1 MQNKRIL
8 VKTYIQTVELLDFI
22 IGPIYVGIIL
32 FIGLRVSSRFT
43 DSVDRRMFNLG
54 LLVKL
59 VSSFAIGVIY
69 WFYYQDGD
77 TVYYYERM
85 LKVSSVL
92 KSNISLGLKLIF
104 SGYPDE
110 ADETYFL
117 MTSLRAFDTA
127 SYMVVRIA
135 AIVNTVCFGVYTN
148 VALLF
153 SVFAFSGLWQLY
165 RIACTALPKVSNR
178 YLGFAILLFP
188 SVVFWGSGLLKD
200 TLTLGGITWVIA
212 CFYRG
217 LILRENRIR
226 NILVMIIIGYF
237 VSAIKSYILVA
248 FVPAAFL
255 WYVAEKRLSSSGES
269 SKPLSPIIASFA
281 IIISLF
287 LLSQLGD
294 LLGRYSVENLQYE
307 AEAMQQWHHQVEE
320 VYDYEGS
327 SYSLGNTD
335 FSTLGLITKAPIAL
349 VTTFFR
355 PFPWEVGNP
364 LMALSSLEA
373 LSLFSIGVL
382 VFFQSN
388 KNPEHSFARIFKQY
402 PILQFSL
409 LFSIIFGFAV
419 GFTAYNFGALVRYK
433 IPCLPT
439 VGIILASL
447 YSLRANQQAET

>member
-1 MQNKRIL
+1 M
-8 VKTYIQTVELLDFI
+8 ELLDFI

-32 FIGLRVSSRFT
+32 FIGLRISSRFT
-43 DSVDRRMFNLG
+43 DPIDRRMFNLG

-59 VSSFAIGVIY
+59 ISSFVIGVIY

-77 TVYYYERM
+77 TVYYFERM
-85 LKVSSVL
+85 LRVSSVL
-92 KSNISLGLKLIF
+92 KSNISLGLKLVF
-104 SGYPDE
+104 SAYPEE

-127 SYMVVRIA
+127 SYMVVRVA
-135 AIVNTVCFGVYTN
+135 ALVNTVCFGIYTN

-165 RIACTALPKVSNR
+165 KIACDALPQVSKR

-217 LILRENRIR
+217 VILRENRIR
-226 NILVMIIIGYF
+226 NILFMLVIGYF
-237 VSAIKSYILVA
+237 VSVIKSYILVA

-255 WYVAEKRLSSSGES
+255 WYVAEKSLASSGAAS
-269 SKPLSPIIASFA
+269 RSLSPVFA
-281 IIISLF
+281 TGAI
-287 LLSQLGD
+287 LLSLVLLSLLGNI
-294 LLGRYSVENLQYE
+294 LGRYSVENLQYE

-320 VYDYEGS
+320 IYDYEGS

-335 FSTLGLITKAPIAL
+335 FSTVGLITKAPIAL
-349 VTTFFR
+349 ITTFFR

-364 LMALSSLEA
+364 LMALSSLESLA
-373 LSLFSIGVL
+373 LFSIGFL
-382 VFFQSN
+382 AFFQSS
-388 KNPEHSFARIFKQY
+388 KNPEYSLARVFKQY

-409 LFSIIFGFAV
+409 VFSLIFGFAV

-439 VGIILASL
+439 VGIVLAAL
-447 YSLRANQQAET
+447 YSLKSNQKAEV

>member
-1 MQNKRIL
+1 M
-8 VKTYIQTVELLDFI
+8 ELLDFI

-32 FIGLRVSSRFT
+32 FIGLRISSGFT
-43 DSVDRRMFNLG
+43 DRVDRRFFNLA
-54 LLVKL
+54 LLLKL
-59 VSSFAIGVIY
+59 VSSFLIGVVY

-85 LKVSSVL
+85 LRVSGAL
-92 KSNISLGLKLIF
+92 KKDLLLGLQLVF
-104 SGYPDE
+104 TSYSEE
-110 ADETYFL
+110 ADEAYFI

-135 AIVNTVCFGVYTN
+135 ALVNTVCFGIYTN
-148 VALLF
+148 VALIF

-165 RIACTALPKVSNR
+165 RIACVALPVVSKRN
-178 YLGFAILLFP
+178 LGFAILLFP

-200 TLTLGGITWVIA
+200 TLTLGGIAWVTA

-217 LILRENRIR
+217 IILREKPIV
-226 NILVMIIIGYF
+226 NILTMLFIGYF
-237 VSAIKSYILVA
+237 VSIIKSYILIA

-255 WYVAEKRLSSSGES
+255 WYVAEKRIHSSGATS
-269 SKPLSPIIASFA
+269 SPLAPVLGIFSIL
-281 IIISLF
+281 ISLV

-294 LLGRYSVENLQYE
+294 TLGRYSVDNLQYE
-307 AEAMQQWHHQVEE
+307 AQAMQQWHHQVEE

-335 FSTLGLITKAPIAL
+335 FSTAGLITKAPIAL

-355 PFPWEVGNP
+355 PFPWEVTNP
-364 LMALSSLEA
+364 LMALSSLES
-373 LSLFSIGVL
+373 LGLFSIVFL
-382 VFFQSN
+382 SFFQSSRN
-388 KNPEHSFARIFKQY
+388 KKDSVGRIFKQY

-439 VGIILASL
+439 VGIVLAAI
-447 YSLRANQQAET
+447 YSIRTNQNEET

>member
-1 MQNKRIL
+1 M
-8 VKTYIQTVELLDFI
+8 ELLDFI
-22 IGPIYVGIIL
+22 IGPVYVGIIL
-32 FIGLRVSSRFT
+32 FIGLRISSRFP
-43 DSVDRRMFNLG
+43 DSDDRRMFNLG

-59 VSSFAIGVIY
+59 ISPFAIGAIY

-85 LKVSSVL
+85 LRISSVL
-92 KSNISLGLKLIF
+92 KSDFLLGLKLVF
-104 SGYPDE
+104 SAYPDE
-110 ADETYFL
+110 AGETYFL
-117 MTSLRAFDTA
+117 MTSLRAYDTA

-135 AIVNTVCFGVYTN
+135 AIANIVCFGIYTN
-148 VALLF
+148 VALIF

-165 RIACTALPKVSNR
+165 RIACVAIPKVSKT
-178 YLGFAILLFP
+178 YLGVAILLFP

-200 TLTLGGITWVIA
+200 TLTLGGITWVVA

-217 LILRENRIR
+217 VILRENRIR
-226 NILVMIIIGYF
+226 NIVVMLIIAYF
-237 VSAIKSYILVA
+237 VVIIKSYILVA

-255 WYVAEKRLSSSGES
+255 WYTAEKRLSSSSAAS
-269 SKPLSPIIASFA
+269 SSLNPVLATGA
-281 IIISLF
+281 ILISLV
-287 LLSQLGD
+287 LLSQLGNI
-294 LLGRYSVENLQYE
+294 LGRYSVENLQYE

-335 FSTLGLITKAPIAL
+335 FSTVGLITKAPVAL
-349 VTTFFR
+349 ITTFFR
-355 PFPWEVGNP
+355 PFPWEVSNL
-364 LMALSSLEA
+364 LMALSSLESLA
-373 LSLFSIGVL
+373 LFSIGFL

-388 KNPEHSFARIFKQY
+388 KNPEYTLSRIFKQH

-439 VGIILASL
+439 VGIVLAGL
-447 YSLRANQQAET
+447 YSLRTNKQEEAQTL

>member
-1 MQNKRIL
+1 M
-8 VKTYIQTVELLDFI
+8 ELLDFI

-32 FIGLRVSSRFT
+32 FVGLRISSRFT

-59 VSSFAIGVIY
+59 ISSFAIGAIY

-85 LKVSSVL
+85 LRVSSVL
-92 KSNISLGLKLIF
+92 KSNISLGLKLVF
-104 SGYPDE
+104 SGYPEE

-135 AIVNTVCFGVYTN
+135 AIVNTLCFGIYTN
-148 VALLF
+148 VALFF

-165 RIACTALPKVSNR
+165 RITCAAIPKVPKR
-178 YLGFAILLFP
+178 YFGFAILLFP

-217 LILRENRIR
+217 VILRENWTR
-226 NILVMIIIGYF
+226 NILAMLIIAYF
-237 VSAIKSYILVA
+237 VVVIKSYILVA

-255 WYVAEKRLSSSGES
+255 WYAAEKRLSSPGG
-269 SKPLSPIIASFA
+269 ASNSLNPVLATVA
-281 IIISLF
+281 ILISLVV
-287 LLSQLGD
+287 LSQLGNI
-294 LLGRYSVENLQYE
+294 LGRYSVENLQYE

-335 FSTLGLITKAPIAL
+335 FSTVGLITKAPVAL
-349 VTTFFR
+349 ITTFFR

-364 LMALSSLEA
+364 LMALSALESLA
-373 LSLFSIGVL
+373 LFSIGFL
-382 VFFQSN
+382 AFFQSS
-388 KNPEHSFARIFKQY
+388 KNQEYTLSRIFKQY

-409 LFSIIFGFAV
+409 IFSVIFGFAV

-439 VGIILASL
+439 AGIVIAAL
-447 YSLRANQQAET
+447 YSLRTSRPEGV

>member
-1 MQNKRIL
+1 M
-8 VKTYIQTVELLDFI
+8 ELLDFI

-32 FIGLRVSSRFT
+32 FIGLRISSRFT
-43 DSVDRRMFNLG
+43 DPIDRRMFNLG

-59 VSSFAIGVIY
+59 ISSFAIGSIY

-77 TVYYYERM
+77 TVYYFERM
-85 LKVSSVL
+85 LRVSSVL
-92 KSNISLGLKLIF
+92 KSNISLGLKLVF
-104 SGYPDE
+104 SAYPEE

-135 AIVNTVCFGVYTN
+135 TLVNIVCFGIYTN

-165 RIACTALPKVSNR
+165 RISCQALPKVPKRN
-178 YLGFAILLFP
+178 LGIAILLFP

-200 TLTLGGITWVIA
+200 TLALGGITWIIA

-217 LILRENRIR
+217 VILRENRIR
-226 NILVMIIIGYF
+226 NILFILVIGYF
-237 VSAIKSYILVA
+237 VSVIKSYILVA

-255 WYVAEKRLSSSGES
+255 WYVAEKRLASSGAA
-269 SKPLSPIIASFA
+269 SKSLNPVLATGA
-281 IIISLF
+281 IILSLV
-287 LLSQLGD
+287 LLSQLGNI
-294 LLGRYSVENLQYE
+294 LGRYSVENLQYE
-307 AEAMQQWHHQVEE
+307 AETMQQWHHQVEE

-335 FSTLGLITKAPIAL
+335 FSTVGLITKAPIAL
-349 VTTFFR
+349 ITTFFR
-355 PFPWEVGNP
+355 PFPWEVSNP
-364 LMALSSLEA
+364 LMALSALESLA
-373 LSLFSIGVL
+373 LFSIGFL
-382 VFFQSN
+382 ALFQSV
-388 KNPEHSFARIFKQY
+388 KNPEYSLARVFKQY

-409 LFSIIFGFAV
+409 VFSLIFGFAV

-433 IPCLPT
+433 IPCLPA
-439 VGIILASL
+439 VGIVLATL
-447 YSLRANQQAET
+447 YSLRSNQESEV

>member
-1 MQNKRIL
+1 M
-8 VKTYIQTVELLDFI
+8 ELLDFI

-32 FIGLRVSSRFT
+32 FIGLRISSRFT
-43 DSVDRRMFNLG
+43 DSIDRRMFNLG

-59 VSSFAIGVIY
+59 ISSFAIGAIY

-85 LKVSSVL
+85 LRVSTVL
-92 KSNISLGLKLIF
+92 KSNISLGLKLVF
-104 SGYPDE
+104 SAYPE
-110 ADETYFL
+110 KADETYFL

-135 AIVNTVCFGVYTN
+135 TIVNTLCFGIYTN
-148 VALLF
+148 IALLF

-165 RIACTALPKVSNR
+165 RISCTALPAVSKR

-200 TLTLGGITWVIA
+200 TLTLGGITWIIA
-212 CFYRG
+212 SFYRG
-217 LILRENRIR
+217 VILGENRIR
-226 NILVMIIIGYF
+226 NTLVMLVIGYF
-237 VSAIKSYILVA
+237 VSVIKSYILVA
-248 FVPAAFL
+248 FIPAAFL
-255 WYVAEKRLSSSGES
+255 WYVAEKRLSSTRQSL
-269 SKPLSPIIASFA
+269 KPISPIMASFA
-281 IIISLF
+281 ILISLV
-287 LLSQLGD
+287 LLSQLGG

-335 FSTLGLITKAPIAL
+335 FSTVGLITKAPIAL

-355 PFPWEVGNP
+355 PFPWEVSNP
-364 LMALSSLEA
+364 LMALSSLESLA
-373 LSLFSIGVL
+373 LFSLGFL
-382 VFFQSN
+382 VFFQSS
-388 KNPEHSFARIFKQY
+388 KDPERNIARIFGQH

-439 VGIILASL
+439 VGIVLAAL
-447 YSLRANQQAET
+447 YSLRANQETEV

>member
-1 MQNKRIL
+1 M
-8 VKTYIQTVELLDFI
+8 ELLDFI

-32 FIGLRVSSRFT
+32 FIGLRISSRFI
-43 DSVDRRMFNLG
+43 DPIDRRMFNLG

-59 VSSFAIGVIY
+59 ISSFAIGVIY

-85 LKVSSVL
+85 LRVANVL
-92 KSNISLGLKLIF
+92 KSNTSLGLKLVF
-104 SGYPDE
+104 SAYPEE

-135 AIVNTVCFGVYTN
+135 AIVNTVCFGIYTN

-165 RIACTALPKVSNR
+165 RITCDALPKVSKR
-178 YLGFAILLFP
+178 YLGYAILLFP

-217 LILRENRIR
+217 IIKGKKPIV
-226 NILVMIIIGYF
+226 NILTIIVIGYF
-237 VSAIKSYILVA
+237 VSVIKSYILVA

-255 WYVAEKRLSSSGES
+255 WYVAEKRLASSSA
-269 SKPLSPIIASFA
+269 ASTSLNPVLATGA
-281 IIISLF
+281 ILISLA

-294 LLGRYSVENLQYE
+294 ILGRYSVENLQHE

-335 FSTLGLITKAPIAL
+335 FSTVGLITKAPIAL
-349 VTTFFR
+349 ITTFLR

-364 LMALSSLEA
+364 LMVLSSLESLA
-373 LSLFSIGVL
+373 LLSIGFL
-382 VFFQSN
+382 ALFQSS
-388 KNPEHSFARIFKQY
+388 KNSEHSLVRIFKQH

-409 LFSIIFGFAV
+409 VFSLIFGFAV

-439 VGIILASL
+439 VGIILAAL
-447 YSLRANQQAET
+447 YSLRSNQEAEV

>member
-1 MQNKRIL
+1 M
-8 VKTYIQTVELLDFI
+8 ELLDFI

-32 FIGLRVSSRFT
+32 FIGLRISSRFT
-43 DSVDRRMFNLG
+43 DSIDRRMFNLG
-54 LLVKL
+54 LLAKL
-59 VSSFAIGVIY
+59 ISSFAIGVIY

-85 LKVSSVL
+85 LRVSSVL
-92 KSNISLGLKLIF
+92 KSNISLGLKLVF
-104 SGYPDE
+104 SAYPEE

-117 MTSLRAFDTA
+117 MTSLRAFDTP

-135 AIVNTVCFGVYTN
+135 AIVNTLCFGIYTN

-165 RIACTALPKVSNR
+165 RIACNALPTVSKR
-178 YLGFAILLFP
+178 YLAFATLLIP

-217 LILRENRIR
+217 VILRENRIR
-226 NILVMIIIGYF
+226 NILFMLVIGYF
-237 VSAIKSYILVA
+237 VSVIKSYILVA

-255 WYVAEKRLSSSGES
+255 WYVAEKRLSTSGET
-269 SKPLSPIIASFA
+269 SKPLSPIMASFA
-281 IIISLF
+281 ILISLA
-287 LLSQLGD
+287 LLSQLGG

-335 FSTLGLITKAPIAL
+335 FSTVGLITKAPVAL
-349 VTTFFR
+349 ITTFFR

-364 LMALSSLEA
+364 LMALSSLESLA
-373 LSLFSIGVL
+373 LFSIGFL
-382 VFFQSN
+382 ALFQSS
-388 KNPEHSFARIFKQY
+388 KNPEYSFARIFNQY

-439 VGIILASL
+439 IGIVLAAL
-447 YSLRANQQAET
+447 YSFRSKQEAEA

>member
-1 MQNKRIL
+1 M
-8 VKTYIQTVELLDFI
+8 ELLDFI

-32 FIGLRVSSRFT
+32 FVGLRISSRFA
-43 DSVDRRMFNLG
+43 DSIDRRMFNLG

-85 LKVSSVL
+85 LRVSSVL
-92 KSNISLGLKLIF
+92 KSNSSLGLKLIF

-135 AIVNTVCFGVYTN
+135 AIVNTVCFGIYTN

-165 RIACTALPKVSNR
+165 RISCVALPGVAKR

-200 TLTLGGITWVIA
+200 TLTLGGICWVTA

-217 LILRENRIR
+217 IILRESRIR
-226 NILVMIIIGYF
+226 NILVMLIISYF
-237 VSAIKSYILVA
+237 IATIKSYILVA

-255 WYVAEKRLSSSGES
+255 WYSAEKRLLSSGATTN
-269 SKPLSPIIASFA
+269 PLSPILATVA
-281 IIISLF
+281 ILISLV

-294 LLGRYSVENLQYE
+294 ILGRYSVQNLQYE
-307 AEAMQQWHHQVEE
+307 AESMQQWHHQVEE

-373 LSLFSIGVL
+373 LSLFSIAVF

-388 KNPEHSFARIFKQY
+388 KDPEYSFARIFKRY

-439 VGIILASL
+439 VGIILATL
-447 YSLRANQQAET
+447 YSLRATQQAKT